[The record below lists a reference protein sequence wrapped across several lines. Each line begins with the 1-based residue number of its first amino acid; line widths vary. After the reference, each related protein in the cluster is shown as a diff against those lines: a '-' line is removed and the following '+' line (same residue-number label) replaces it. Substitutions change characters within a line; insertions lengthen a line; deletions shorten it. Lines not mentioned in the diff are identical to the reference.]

1 MLRDNMSTT
10 DYAKMVHSNGLY
22 TERSAWNSS
31 SEKYIFDGVAKM
43 YLRFKLL

>member
-22 TERSAWNSS
+22 TWRSVLNSS